1 MTLNSLQSR
10 LSADNINVTS
20 SLDRALAYFS
30 EEVLSRTINIFLGQ
44 TWPTWNKEDE
54 GHLYRHKCSPQIMFR
69 LPFYFI
75 TAPTT

>member
-30 EEVLSRTINIFLGQ
+30 EEVLSSTINIFLGQ

-54 GHLYRHKCSPQIMFR
+54 GHL
-69 LPFYFI
+69 
-75 TAPTT
+75 